1 MSRKF
6 LDTNVFV
13 YATDQTDPRKALLAR
28 KLQQAA
34 TNEFEGVVSHQVI
47 HEYFNVAFKKYTIP
61 LTLVEARRVLTEVF
75 HRFMIV
81 PSSSASILVA
91 MELHKTHGLAWY
103 DALIVAAAI
112 QADCTELLTEDLQDG
127 MCVGSLRVTNPFIDQ
142 PDSRH

>member
-34 TNEFEGVVSHQVI
+34 TNEFDGVISHQVI
-47 HEYFNVAFKKYTIP
+47 HEYFSVAFKKFTIP
-61 LTLVEARRVLTEVF
+61 LTLIEARRVLTEVF
-75 HRFMIV
+75 HRLMIV
-81 PSSSASILVA
+81 PSTSESILRA
-91 MELHKTHGLAWY
+91 MELHKLHGLAWY

-112 QADCTELLTEDLQDG
+112 QADFAELLTEDLQDG
-127 MCVGSLRVTNPFIDQ
+127 MIIGSLRVTNPFLNP
-142 PDSRH
+142 PDSHP